1 MLVRRLAVDSL
12 TLGTKMK
19 SRFIDVDCSALIEDF
34 LEGWPE
40 FRPGHGGGRRANSFI
55 PTRRSL
61 PKGLQLRHGPRV

>member
-40 FRPGHGGGRRANSFI
+40 FRPGHGGVVEQTASSRREGAYQKDCS
-55 PTRRSL
+55 
-61 PKGLQLRHGPRV
+61 

>member
-19 SRFIDVDCSALIEDF
+19 SRFIDVDCSASIEDF

-40 FRPGHGGGRRANSFI
+40 FRPGHGGVVEQTASSRREGAHQKDCS
-55 PTRRSL
+55 
-61 PKGLQLRHGPRV
+61 